1 MWSSSSLSA
10 LGIHNTIASLGA
22 GWTKEQFQML
32 KDYRLKSCTLCFIP
46 DSDLPKE
53 GETLGAGFKNVLRN
67 GAIAIQQG
75 FTVSVKEIPNDIHA
89 EHAKKL
95 DPDEFIND
103 RSDLSGLQEKE
114 FIVWFFS
121 KKLNKEGTTEEKQK
135 VVEEVCDASF

>member
-1 MWSSSSLSA
+1 
-10 LGIHNTIASLGA
+10 
-22 GWTKEQFQML
+22 ML

-89 EHAKKL
+89 EHVKIIAQT
-95 DPDEFIND
+95 
-103 RSDLSGLQEKE
+103 LSKE
-114 FIVWFFS
+114 SPGWFSTNVRAGCGVLF
-121 KKLNKEGTTEEKQK
+121 
-135 VVEEVCDASF
+135 

>member
-1 MWSSSSLSA
+1 
-10 LGIHNTIASLGA
+10 
-22 GWTKEQFQML
+22 ML

-95 DPDEFIND
+95 DNYVL
-103 RSDLSGLQEKE
+103 RQSGL
-114 FIVWFFS
+114 IVIKQRLETPDVKYHREQANRLDEL
-121 KKLNKEGTTEEKQK
+121 KKTIIETYESNRDENVTSEWLQL
-135 VVEEVCDASF
+135 VCDKTP

>member
-1 MWSSSSLSA
+1 M
-10 LGIHNTIASLGA
+10 
-22 GWTKEQFQML
+22 
-32 KDYRLKSCTLCFIP
+32 
-46 DSDLPKE
+46 
-53 GETLGAGFKNVLRN
+53 LRN

-135 VVEEVCDASF
+135 VVEEVCDLLLHIKNEGGGSLRLAPSYQE